1 MNRLKHPVT
10 ATILFGL
17 FGALGFVPA
26 WSLFAPWF
34 GGRTAF
40 ELYLVLLA
48 AGYSLILARLAGRS
62 LGLALFPLIVMAAAT
77 QGTVSITGF
86 LFLAFP
92 IFGWIRSGTLI
103 GGPWFRKLLAEMLT
117 LGGAAVLL
125 WALEPGHRYAWAVSI
140 WLFFLAQS
148 LYFLF
153 AGPAGAMDDADQP
166 DDPFDRARR
175 RAERILAE
183 TGE

>member
-1 MNRLKHPVT
+1 MNRMKHPVT

-17 FGALGFVPA
+17 AGALGFIPA
-26 WSLFAPWF
+26 WTLATSWF

-48 AGYSLILARLAGRS
+48 AGYSLILGRIGGRG
-62 LGLALFPLIVMAAAT
+62 LGPALFPLAALAAAT
-77 QGTVSITGF
+77 QNSASLSGF

-92 IFGWIRSGTLI
+92 VFGWIRSGALI
-103 GGPWFRKLLAEMLT
+103 DGPWFRKILAETLT
-117 LGGAAVLL
+117 LGGAAMLL
-125 WALEPGHRYAWAVSI
+125 WALDPGHRYAWAVSI

-148 LYFLF
+148 LYFVV
-153 AGPAGAMDDADQP
+153 AGPVEAMDGEQGL
-166 DDPFDRARR
+166 DDPFDRSRR

-183 TGE
+183 AGE